1 MKRFAY
7 LLFIVFLF
15 SGISFAKFVA
25 VLETMS
31 DGKDQLSLTER
42 QFLTNM
48 LREQAVRE
56 LPAELNFTIMT
67 RENINMM
74 LPPGKAI
81 EDCEGSCLAET
92 GKNIAAD
99 YVAQA
104 RVGKVGDNL
113 SISAEIYETASSKLL
128 ASFNGLGADVNALM
142 NVIQEKGPEFFRKA
156 RGGATGI
163 MRTGTDSGNPSF
175 VVHVSTNPQ
184 GAALSIDGRPV
195 PSCTATPCQ
204 ILVEAGEHRVVAVLE
219 HHEDAEGVLKV
230 SHNAQEFTLD
240 LVPRYGTVQLD
251 LDFPVGGTYEE
262 LEIRVD
268 NKQVKSSDKVWM
280 DPGTHAVSISHRC
293 YSPVSF
299 QVGILKDKIETFKE
313 SLKPLVGGLSL
324 TAHSAAG
331 EELHLSVFANENEI
345 GKTPYSGSVPL
356 CAQLSVGKTGAAATA
371 KVPVNVELVQGQVAL
386 FDYVEPSQDSV
397 SNAEKNVAADKLNV
411 NAAQVGESI
420 PTNVEQPTKSSHLGW
435 KITSGIATV
444 LGFGAALAGEIG
456 AKHFAGKEP
465 DGKTEYKNRLK
476 TIEGFERQRLAGLIL
491 GAVGLVGFGLT
502 FAF

>member
-31 DGKDQLSLTER
+31 DGNDQLSLTER

-67 RENINMM
+67 RENIMMM

-113 SISAEIYETASSKLL
+113 SISAEIYETAGSKLL

-156 RGGATGI
+156 RGGTTGI
-163 MRTGTDSGNPSF
+163 VRTGMDGLENQSF
-175 VVHVSTNPQ
+175 VLQVSTNPQ
-184 GAALSIDGRPV
+184 GAALSVDGRPV
-195 PSCTATPCQ
+195 PSCTSTPCQ
-204 ILVEAGEHRVVAVLE
+204 ILVEAGEHRIVAVLE
-219 HHEDAEGVLKV
+219 HHEDAEGVFKV
-230 SHNAQEFTLD
+230 NQNGQTVSLD

-251 LDFPVGGTYEE
+251 LDFPLGGTYDE
-262 LEIRVD
+262 LEIKVD
-268 NKQVKSSDKVWM
+268 GKLVKGSDKVLM
-280 DPGTHAVSISHRC
+280 DPGTHAVSIGHRC
-293 YSPVSF
+293 YSPISF
-299 QVGILKDKIETFKE
+299 QVGMVKDKIETFKE
-313 SLKPLVGGLSL
+313 SFKPLNTGLSL
-324 TAHSAAG
+324 TAHSASG
-331 EELHLSVFANENEI
+331 ESRTYNLLSNGTIV
-345 GKTPYSGSVPL
+345 GKTPFSGSVPL
-356 CAQLSVGKTGAAATA
+356 CAKLSVESMNGNE
-371 KVPVNVELVQGQVAL
+371 VYPVDVELVQGQVVS
-386 FDYVEPSQDSV
+386 FDFVEPAP
-397 SNAEKNVAADKLNV
+397 NAENIAVDKLNTDGS
-411 NAAQVGESI
+411 QIGESI
-420 PTNVEQPTKSSHLGW
+420 PTNVEQPKSGVRMGLR
-435 KITSGIATV
+435 ITSGVVSA
-444 LGFGAALAGEIG
+444 LGFGAALYGIIKMKNLANE
-456 AKHFAGKEP
+456 AP
-465 DGKTEYKNRLK
+465 DNKKDYEARLDD
-476 TIEGFERQRLAGLIL
+476 IDNHEWFRRFGLLFGGI
-491 GAVGLVGFGLT
+491 GLVGFGLT
-502 FAF
+502 FVF

>member
-31 DGKDQLSLTER
+31 DGNDQLSLTER

-67 RENINMM
+67 RENIMMM

-113 SISAEIYETASSKLL
+113 SISAEIYETAGSKLL

-156 RGGATGI
+156 RGGTTGI
-163 MRTGTDSGNPSF
+163 VRTGMDGLENQSF
-175 VVHVSTNPQ
+175 VLQVSTNPQ
-184 GAALSIDGRPV
+184 GAALSVDGRPV
-195 PSCTATPCQ
+195 PSCTSTPCQ
-204 ILVEAGEHRVVAVLE
+204 ILVEAGEHRIVAVLE
-219 HHEDAEGVLKV
+219 HHEDAEGVFKV
-230 SHNAQEFTLD
+230 NQNGQTVSLD

-251 LDFPVGGTYEE
+251 LDFPLGGTYDE
-262 LEIRVD
+262 LEIKVD
-268 NKQVKSSDKVWM
+268 GKLVKGSDKVLM
-280 DPGTHAVSISHRC
+280 DPGTHAVSIGHRC
-293 YSPVSF
+293 YSPISF
-299 QVGILKDKIETFKE
+299 QVGMVKDKIETFKE
-313 SLKPLVGGLSL
+313 SFKPLNTGLSL
-324 TAHSAAG
+324 TAHSASG
-331 EELHLSVFANENEI
+331 ESRTYNLLSNGTIV
-345 GKTPYSGSVPL
+345 GKTPFSGSVPL
-356 CAQLSVGKTGAAATA
+356 CAKLSVESMNGND
-371 KVPVNVELVQGQVAL
+371 VYPVDVELVQGQVVS
-386 FDYVEPSQDSV
+386 FDFVEPAP
-397 SNAEKNVAADKLNV
+397 NAENIAVDKLNTDGS
-411 NAAQVGESI
+411 QIGESI
-420 PTNVEQPTKSSHLGW
+420 PTNVEQPKSGVRMGLR
-435 KITSGIATV
+435 ITSGVVSA
-444 LGFGAALAGEIG
+444 LGFGAALYGIIKMKNLANE
-456 AKHFAGKEP
+456 AP
-465 DGKTEYKNRLK
+465 DNKKDYEARLDD
-476 TIEGFERQRLAGLIL
+476 IDNHEWFRRFGLLFGGI
-491 GAVGLVGFGLT
+491 GLVGFGLT
-502 FAF
+502 FVF

>member
-7 LLFIVFLF
+7 LLFTVFLL

-31 DGKDQLSLTER
+31 DGNDQLSLTER

-67 RENINMM
+67 RENIMMM

-113 SISAEIYETASSKLL
+113 SISAEIYETAGSKLL

-142 NVIQEKGPEFFRKA
+142 NVIQEKGPELFRKA
-156 RGGATGI
+156 RGGTTGI
-163 MRTGTDSGNPSF
+163 VRTGMDGLENQSF
-175 VVHVSTNPQ
+175 VVQVSTNPQ
-184 GAALSIDGRPV
+184 GAALSVDGRPV
-195 PSCTATPCQ
+195 PSCTSTPCQ
-204 ILVEAGEHRVVAVLE
+204 ILVEAGEHRIVAVLE
-219 HHEDAEGVLKV
+219 HHEDAEGVFKV
-230 SHNAQEFTLD
+230 NQNGQTVSLD

-251 LDFPVGGTYEE
+251 LDFPLGGTYEE
-262 LEIRVD
+262 LEIKVD
-268 NKQVKSSDKVWM
+268 GKLVKGSDKVLM
-280 DPGTHAVSISHRC
+280 DPGTHAVSIGHRC
-293 YSPVSF
+293 YSPISF
-299 QVGILKDKIETFKE
+299 QVGMVKDKIETFKE
-313 SLKPLVGGLSL
+313 SFKPLNTGLSL
-324 TAHSAAG
+324 TAHSASG
-331 EELHLSVFANENEI
+331 ESRTYNLLSNGALV
-345 GKTPYSGSVPL
+345 GKTPFSGSVPL
-356 CAQLSVGKTGAAATA
+356 CAKLSVENMNGNA
-371 KVPVNVELVQGQVAL
+371 VYPIDVELVKDQVVS
-386 FDYVEPSQDSV
+386 FDFVEPAP
-397 SNAEKNVAADKLNV
+397 NGGENVAVDKLNV
-411 NAAQVGESI
+411 DVSQTGESI
-420 PTNVEQPTKSSHLGW
+420 PANVEQPEKSSHLGW
-435 KITSGIATV
+435 KITCGIATV

-465 DGKTEYKNRLK
+465 DGKTSYKNRLE
-476 TIEGFERQRLAGLIL
+476 TIEGFERQRLAGFIL